1 MPLLQIRNLT
11 HWFGGLRAVHNFH
24 ENLEEGEIVGLIG
37 PNGAGKT
44 TIFNLICGIYRP
56 TEGEIIFNGTNIVGL
71 PPYKIT
77 SLGIGRTFQKLRLWR
92 HLSVLDTIKLAFTS
106 RLNYS
111 LADALFWTRRC
122 REREAEIE
130 ERAYE
135 LLDTFGLTEW
145 AHARAWDIPYGLQR
159 RVEMARAMAVEP
171 KLLLLD
177 EPTVGMSLREMYET
191 MDLIRRIKE
200 EFNLTIILIEH
211 RMKVIMDLCER
222 IKAIDFGE
230 IIADGTP
237 DEIRNNPRVIEAYL
251 GKEVEV

>member
-1 MPLLQIRNLT
+1 VPLLQIKNLT

-24 ENLEEGEIVGLIG
+24 ENLEEGELVGLIG

-56 TEGEIIFNGTNIVGL
+56 TEGEILFNGESLVGR
-71 PPYKIT
+71 PPHEIT
-77 SLGIGRTFQKLRLWR
+77 SKGIGRTFQKLRLWR
-92 HLSVLDTIKLAFTS
+92 HLSVLDTVKLAFSS
-106 RLNYS
+106 RLKYS
-111 LADALFWTRRC
+111 LVDALLWTGRC
-122 REREAEIE
+122 KKREEEIE

-135 LLDTFGLTEW
+135 LLETFGLIEY
-145 AHARAWDIPYGLQR
+145 ADARAWDIPYGLQR
-159 RVEMARAMAVEP
+159 RVEMARAMALEP

-177 EPTVGMSLREMYET
+177 EPTVGMTLREMYET

-200 EFNLTIILIEH
+200 EFNLTIILVEH

-230 IIADGTP
+230 IIAEGTP

>member
-1 MPLLQIRNLT
+1 VPLLQIKNLT

-24 ENLEEGEIVGLIG
+24 ENLEEGELVGLIG

-44 TIFNLICGIYRP
+44 TIFNLICGIYKP
-56 TEGEIIFNGTNIVGL
+56 TEGEILFNGESLVGR
-71 PPYKIT
+71 PPHEIT
-77 SLGIGRTFQKLRLWR
+77 SKGIGRTFQKLRLWR
-92 HLSVLDTIKLAFTS
+92 HLSVLDTVKLAFSS
-106 RLNYS
+106 RLKYS
-111 LADALFWTRRC
+111 LVDALLWTGRC
-122 REREAEIE
+122 KKREEEIE

-135 LLDTFGLTEW
+135 LLETFGLIEY
-145 AHARAWDIPYGLQR
+145 ADARAWDIPYGLQR
-159 RVEMARAMAVEP
+159 RVEMARAMALEP

-177 EPTVGMSLREMYET
+177 EPTVGMTLREMYET

-200 EFNLTIILIEH
+200 EFNLTIILVEH

-230 IIADGTP
+230 IIAEGTP

>member
-1 MPLLQIRNLT
+1 MPLLQIKNLT
-11 HWFGGLRAVHNFH
+11 HRFGGLRAVHDFH
-24 ENLEEGEIVGLIG
+24 ENLEGGELVGLIG

-56 TEGEIIFNGTNIVGL
+56 SEGEIILNGTNMVGL
-71 PPYKIT
+71 PPHKIT

-92 HLSVLDTIKLAFTS
+92 HLSVLDTLRLAFTS
-106 RLNYS
+106 GLNYS
-111 LADALFWTRRC
+111 LIDALLWTGRC
-122 REREAEIE
+122 KKREEEIE

-135 LLDTFGLTEW
+135 LLDTFGLTEY
-145 AHARAWDIPYGLQR
+145 ADARAWDIPYGLQR
-159 RVEMARAMAVEP
+159 RVEMARAMASEP

-177 EPTVGMSLREMYET
+177 EPTVGMTLREMYEI

-200 EFNLTIILIEH
+200 EFDLTIIVIEH
-211 RMKVIMDLCER
+211 RMKMIMSLCER

-237 DEIRNNPRVIEAYL
+237 DEIRENPRVIEAYL
-251 GKEVEV
+251 GREEF

>member
-1 MPLLQIRNLT
+1 MPLLQIKNLT

-24 ENLEEGEIVGLIG
+24 ENLEEGELVGLIG

-56 TEGEIIFNGTNIVGL
+56 TEGEILFNGESLVGR
-71 PPYKIT
+71 PPHEIT
-77 SLGIGRTFQKLRLWR
+77 SKGIGRTFQKLRLWR
-92 HLSVLDTIKLAFTS
+92 HLSVLDTVKLAFSS
-106 RLNYS
+106 RLKYS
-111 LADALFWTRRC
+111 LVDALLWTGRC
-122 REREAEIE
+122 KKREEEIE

-135 LLDTFGLTEW
+135 LLETFGLIEY
-145 AHARAWDIPYGLQR
+145 ADARAWDIPYGLQR
-159 RVEMARAMAVEP
+159 RVEMARAMALEP

-177 EPTVGMSLREMYET
+177 EPTVGMTLREMYET

-200 EFNLTIILIEH
+200 EFNLTIILVEH

-230 IIADGTP
+230 IIAEGTP

>member
-1 MPLLQIRNLT
+1 
-11 HWFGGLRAVHNFH
+11 
-24 ENLEEGEIVGLIG
+24 
-37 PNGAGKT
+37 
-44 TIFNLICGIYRP
+44 
-56 TEGEIIFNGTNIVGL
+56 
-71 PPYKIT
+71 
-77 SLGIGRTFQKLRLWR
+77 
-92 HLSVLDTIKLAFTS
+92 
-106 RLNYS
+106 
-111 LADALFWTRRC
+111 
-122 REREAEIE
+122 E